1 MRKLTIN
8 FKPTIMKKYT
18 LIFAAILL
26 ISTNICHAVPLLI
39 NNNSDNNTFPGM
51 YRVHT
56 YLGFLEDG
64 NTCNEDWVLPFIFD
78 PGSSLSIDDG
88 SFVFQSPFNNFHDCL
103 SNFLGYNNC
112 EPIDLDWDGQRFS
125 LESMLDSQNDSIPNN
140 AYPAGLIGLST
151 GGVECNPSSFL
162 GNYNYLSYSETANS
176 YSLLAAIP
184 NNTSVVICKITY
196 NRYGNLLATLSYE

>member
-1 MRKLTIN
+1 
-8 FKPTIMKKYT
+8 MKKYT
-18 LIFAAILL
+18 FIFAAILL

-103 SNFLGYNNC
+103 SNFLGYTNC
-112 EPIDLDWDGQRFS
+112 ESIDLDWDGQRMLFD
-125 LESMLDSQNDSIPNN
+125 SMVDDEGNYFPNN
-140 AYPAGLIGLST
+140 SYPAGTIGLST
-151 GGVECNPSSFL
+151 GGVDCSGLNLTGSFL
-162 GNYNYLSYSETANS
+162 PPIINANS
-176 YSLLAAIP
+176 YSLLILNP
-184 NNTSVVICKITY
+184 SNPTEQIGSVTY
-196 NRYGNLLATLSYE
+196 NRYGNVLATLKYE